1 MEHADLQMWLDGY
14 VEAWR
19 LNKPEL
25 IAALFSENAVYRYR
39 PFSAEGEILMG
50 REAIVENW
58 LEESEDPNG
67 WEADY
72 EVFAVDGDRAVATG
86 TSHYYATTHRP
97 DRLYYNCFLMRFD
110 ADGKCA
116 EFTEYFMAVPDQD

>member
-14 VEAWR
+14 LEAWR

-39 PFSAEGEILMG
+39 PFSAEGEIVMG
-50 REAIVENW
+50 REAIVESW
-58 LEESEDPNG
+58 LEEADDPDS

-72 EVFAVDGDRAVATG
+72 EVFAVDGDRGVATG
-86 TSHYYATTHRP
+86 ISHYFPSTDRP
-97 DRLYYNCFLMRFD
+97 DRLYHNCFLMRFD
-110 ADGKCA
+110 ADGQCT
-116 EFTEYFMAVPDQD
+116 EFTEYFMAVPDQG